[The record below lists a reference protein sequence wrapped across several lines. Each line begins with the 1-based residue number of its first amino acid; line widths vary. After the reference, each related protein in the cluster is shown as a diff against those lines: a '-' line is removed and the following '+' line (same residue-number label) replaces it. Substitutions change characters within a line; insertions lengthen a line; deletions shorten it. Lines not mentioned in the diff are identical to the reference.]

1 MAEETT
7 YLELSETGGGAHK
20 FYEVVTDDTQVRIR
34 YGRIGDQGQAQVSN
48 LATSELAQQFAQK
61 KIRSKLKSGYAQ
73 AVMGQRQKR
82 TVTRRSAVAGTG
94 HRTTTGPS

>member
-34 YGRIGDQGQAQVSN
+34 YGRIGDQGQTQASNHATMEQAQNSRKRN
-48 LATSELAQQFAQK
+48 CA
-61 KIRSKLKSGYAQ
+61 RS
-73 AVMGQRQKR
+73 
-82 TVTRRSAVAGTG
+82 SAKGMN
-94 HRTTTGPS
+94 GPS